1 MRMILKILAF
11 FLEKSPKEYLRRQQQ
26 TNMFDISLHH
36 NMNHSLNNTYSYM
49 KFGIIVSEEGSSTT
63 NLYLG
68 GILSLTLWE
77 NGSALLDMCRGVW
90 AWTRRRGWITPGLAL
105 DCYLAFDCL
114 LWLLCTGGLFSCDW
128 WGLQELD
135 PAYSESCGIRLI
147 LDEFTLQTCASHN
160 FHPSFVLQPTTFYAV
175 SCAIDSHQ
183 LCLAVFTGDALW
195 RRL

>member
-68 GILSLTLWE
+68 GILSLTL
-77 NGSALLDMCRGVW
+77 
-90 AWTRRRGWITPGLAL
+90 
-105 DCYLAFDCL
+105 
-114 LWLLCTGGLFSCDW
+114 
-128 WGLQELD
+128 
-135 PAYSESCGIRLI
+135 
-147 LDEFTLQTCASHN
+147 
-160 FHPSFVLQPTTFYAV
+160 
-175 SCAIDSHQ
+175 
-183 LCLAVFTGDALW
+183 
-195 RRL
+195 